1 MSPGSNSAVTIGAYD
16 GLHLGHRR
24 VIGQLCT
31 LAREEGL
38 ESVVVTFDP
47 HPASVV
53 RPGSAPLQLTDLPQR
68 LELLH
73 DTGVDKVLVLEFTP
87 ERAAESAEDFVDEV
101 IVGNLGARLVLVG
114 RDFHFGRN
122 RGGNVELLEKMGE
135 TRGFRVVPFDLVADA
150 SGEVV
155 SSTRIRRLVGDGAL
169 EQAAAL
175 LGRPHEV
182 RGLVVSEADACA
194 GAGEGRAGVS
204 VEIPPGI
211 LLPPAGGY
219 LGRAGLVG
227 AGSVPLSRCHVVVP
241 PENRAVAVLGVETA
255 WPAGSP
261 VRVLFDRARAPHG

>member
-1 MSPGSNSAVTIGAYD
+1 MSPRSKSAVTIGAYD
-16 GLHLGHRR
+16 GLHLGHRS
-24 VIGQLCT
+24 VIRQLCS

-73 DTGVDKVLVLEFTP
+73 ATGVDKVLVLDFTP

-101 IVGNLGARLVLVG
+101 IVGDLGARLVLVG

-135 TRGFRVVPFDLVADA
+135 TRGFEVIPFDLVADA

-155 SSTRIRRLVGDGAL
+155 SSTRIRRLVAEGAL
-169 EQAAAL
+169 VRAAAL
-175 LGRPHEV
+175 LGRTYEV
-182 RGLVVSEADACA
+182 RGLVVSEAAAHA
-194 GAGEGRAGVS
+194 GAGEGRAAVS

-211 LLPPAGGY
+211 LLPPPGGY

-227 AGSVPLSRCHVVVP
+227 AGSLPLARCQVVVP
-241 PENRAVAVLGVETA
+241 PEHRAVAVLGVNTA

-261 VRVLFDRARAPHG
+261 VRVLVERARANPG